1 MEKVFTLEERFCII
15 FYATRKNKTCLAK
28 TYFLR
33 KEANGISKLEEWEKP
48 SSLVLLRGW
57 AREGMSLGQIAKRC
71 GVGERTLCQ
80 WKNQSCKVADALQQT
95 KELADKLIEEA
106 LYERAKGYTV
116 TVQKEIKCKQVEYD
130 PDTGKKLREWEEIV
144 PVTEEVYIGGN
155 LSAMQF
161 WLKNRKPEVWNRG
174 GGAEGEKK
182 EEIEIIDD
190 I

>member
-1 MEKVFTLEERFCII
+1 M
-15 FYATRKNKTCLAK
+15 
-28 TYFLR
+28 
-33 KEANGISKLEEWEKP
+33 
-48 SSLVLLRGW
+48 
-57 AREGMSLGQIAKRC
+57 
-71 GVGERTLCQ
+71 
-80 WKNQSCKVADALQQT
+80 
-95 KELADKLIEEA
+95 
-106 LYERAKGYTV
+106 

-144 PVTEEVYIGGN
+144 PVTEEVYIEGN